1 MRRICSGENFPIE
14 RVMFETKIVNLLGQ
28 ILSTD
33 VNEDILYYMK
43 LEAFWILTN
52 FCITNS
58 YECY

>member
-14 RVMFETKIVNLLGQ
+14 LVMFETKIVNLLGQ
-28 ILSTD
+28 ILATD
-33 VNEDILYYMK
+33 VKEDILYYMK